1 MFVWFIFNVVVVL
14 CFLLRQHVVIA
25 TQVVQAVVVDAGLF
39 HEPAILQR
47 RGGVECRFDGAH
59 DFMIDGHGEILCWIA
74 TKIRYQVE

>member
-1 MFVWFIFNVVVVL
+1 M
-14 CFLLRQHVVIA
+14 
-25 TQVVQAVVVDAGLF
+25 VQAVVVDAGLF

-47 RGGVECRFDGAH
+47 RGGIEGRFDGAH